1 MRKGLAAAVA
11 VAAILLLAV
20 GTSQAA
26 NFRLTIGAGH
36 PVDASAWITSM
47 RDYLQKEV
55 KAQVEAKTPHKIEW
69 VEAYGGSVAKLGEVL
84 EAIES
89 GLLDIGDVH
98 IPFEPAKLMA
108 HNFPYFIPF
117 ASPDPL
123 MATKAAFKVYQD
135 YPQLKEALE
144 KKYNQVF
151 LAVGAVTC
159 YNLVTTFPWEKV
171 EQLKG
176 RKIAAAGPNI
186 PWVQAIGAV
195 GVQSNLNEA
204 YTSMQ
209 TGVYQGWVM
218 HAQATV
224 SFKLHEVAKYY
235 TVTDFQATPN
245 VLITMNRNTWQKLPK
260 EVQQIFTEVASQYH
274 IVQTP
279 LAMAKDEAAFKT
291 MRDAGS
297 TVRTLSWEEKVK
309 WANAI
314 PDIPNQRAAEIT
326 KGGMPGEVVRAYY
339 MNQKAAGFKFPR
351 EWFKQ

>member
-55 KAQVEAKTPHKIEW
+55 KTQVEAKTPHKIEW
-69 VEAYGGSVAKLGEVL
+69 VEAYGGSIAKLGEVL

-89 GLLDIGDVH
+89 GLMDIGDVH

-117 ASPDPL
+117 GSPDPL
-123 MATKAAFKVYQD
+123 MASKAAFKVYQD
-135 YPQLKEALE
+135 NPQLKEVLE

-195 GVQSNLNEA
+195 GGAVQPERSLHLDA
-204 YTSMQ
+204 DRRVS
-209 TGVYQGWVM
+209 GLG
-218 HAQATV
+218 HACAGHGLVQAPRGGQV
-224 SFKLHEVAKYY
+224 LHRHRFPG
-235 TVTDFQATPN
+235 DP
-245 VLITMNRNTWQKLPK
+245 
-260 EVQQIFTEVASQYH
+260 
-274 IVQTP
+274 
-279 LAMAKDEAAFKT
+279 
-291 MRDAGS
+291 
-297 TVRTLSWEEKVK
+297 
-309 WANAI
+309 
-314 PDIPNQRAAEIT
+314 QRADHDQPQHLEEVPQ
-326 KGGMPGEVVRAYY
+326 GGPADFHRRRRVSTTSSR
-339 MNQKAAGFKFPR
+339 PR
-351 EWFKQ
+351 WPWPRTRRPSRP

>member
-1 MRKGLAAAVA
+1 MKIGWTWFVLVL
-11 VAAILLLAV
+11 VGGLLLLPA
-20 GTSQAA
+20 GASAET
-26 NFRLTIGAGH
+26 FRLTIGAGH

-47 RDYLQKEV
+47 RDYLQVEV
-55 KAQVEAKTPHKIEW
+55 KKQVEAKTPHKIEW

-89 GLLDIGDVH
+89 GLMDIGDVH

-108 HNFPYFIPF
+108 HNFPYFVPF

-123 MATKAAFKVYQD
+123 LASKAAYKVYQD
-135 YPQLKEALE
+135 HPQLKEVLE

-151 LAVGAVTC
+151 LGVGAVTC
-159 YNLVTTFPWEKV
+159 YNLVTTFPWEKI

-186 PWVQAIGAV
+186 PWVQAIGATP
-195 GVQSNLNEA
+195 VQSNLNEA

-224 SFKLHEVAKYY
+224 SFKLHEVAKYF

-245 VLITMNRNTWQKLPK
+245 VLITMNRDTWRKLPK
-260 EVQQIFTEVASQYH
+260 EVQQIVAEVASQYH

-279 LAMAKDEAAFKT
+279 LAMVKDEAAFQT
-291 MRDAGS
+291 MKEKGS
-297 TVRTLSWEEKVK
+297 TIRTLAWEEKAK
-309 WANAI
+309 WANAL
-314 PDIPNQRAAEIT
+314 PDLPSQRAAEIS
-326 KGGMPGEVVRAYY
+326 KAGLPGEAVRAYY

-351 EWFKQ
+351 EWFK

>member
-1 MRKGLAAAVA
+1 
-11 VAAILLLAV
+11 
-20 GTSQAA
+20 
-26 NFRLTIGAGH
+26 
-36 PVDASAWITSM
+36 
-47 RDYLQKEV
+47 
-55 KAQVEAKTPHKIEW
+55 
-69 VEAYGGSVAKLGEVL
+69 
-84 EAIES
+84 
-89 GLLDIGDVH
+89 
-98 IPFEPAKLMA
+98 MA

-245 VLITMNRNTWQKLPK
+245 VLITMNRNTWQNLPK
-260 EVQQIFTEVASQYH
+260 EVQQIFTDVASRYH

-326 KGGMPGEVVRAYY
+326 KGGMPGDVVRAYY
-339 MNQKAAGFKFPR
+339 MNQKDAGFKFPR
-351 EWFKQ
+351 EWFK